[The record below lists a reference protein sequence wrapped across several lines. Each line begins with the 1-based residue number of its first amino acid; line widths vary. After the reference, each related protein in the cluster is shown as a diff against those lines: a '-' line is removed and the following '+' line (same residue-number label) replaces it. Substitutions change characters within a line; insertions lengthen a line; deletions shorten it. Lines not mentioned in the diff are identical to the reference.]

1 MAPLRKSE
9 WIWHK
14 SLLTSVILTAKADF
28 RENAVIFEY
37 KTLDLFMIITVI
49 QDIN

>member
-9 WIWHK
+9 CILHT

-28 RENAVIFEY
+28 RENDKSLNIKHWIY
-37 KTLDLFMIITVI
+37 L
-49 QDIN
+49 